1 MIIQTPE
8 GLHVLTPGF
17 NPGDIK
23 KHNVGFGG
31 IFAFFAKIVTK
42 HNKQNIN
49 KIQNYKHMK
58 QLFTIIFFA
67 IALFARAQYQ
77 PVQTD
82 DGKAEF
88 FSQPKGIPGL
98 NPDYYWQNDHLWDY
112 DVHFYFVDIE
122 VTPASVFVSGNC
134 TIGATAVT
142 QIDTF
147 AFELIPEQNIDSI
160 FVNNTRY
167 TQYTREV
174 DNVLVPV
181 SAIANGTDFT
191 AQIYYHGQPPSGGFF
206 SGVTH
211 DHSYTYNKDVTWT
224 LSEPFAAKDW
234 FPVKQDLE
242 DKADSAWIFLTC
254 DTAYMAGSEGVLTNV
269 TDLGNGKHRFEWK
282 EHHAIDYYLIS
293 FSVSDYQDYSIYAHP
308 SGLNGD
314 SVLIQNYIYD
324 DPSCLQVNKA
334 GIDATADILELYSD
348 LYITYPF
355 SDEKYGHCLTELGG
369 GMEHQTM
376 TTIGGFSFHLVS
388 HELGH
393 MWFGDNVTCAT
404 WSDIWINEGFATYSN
419 YLAEEKL
426 HGWASGQS
434 FIVSTQANAMSNT
447 WGSIYVPEDQIYQ
460 GNEWRIFNGQLS
472 YDKGASIIHMIRHEV
487 GDDSVFFNVMGTF
500 QTQYTDSTA
509 TGDDFK
515 NVLEDVTGTDWDYF
529 FDQWYYGYGFPH
541 YSLDWY
547 YTGGKFHLVSTQTP
561 ANSNTPFFKM
571 LMDYK
576 LIFDD
581 GTDTLIQLWQ
591 NANLEEYEIPLEK
604 TVVDIE
610 VDPDNWTLEQVDSI
624 VGTVEETGNPLY
636 FTLGPN
642 PARQQ
647 VTLFFSHS
655 IKGENNITITDL
667 QGRSL
672 LNFNTNRNKVTVNL
686 SDLPKGL
693 YFVKVVSGNK
703 HFRRRLVKL

>member
-1 MIIQTPE
+1 M
-8 GLHVLTPGF
+8 
-17 NPGDIK
+17 K
-23 KHNVGFGG
+23 KN
-31 IFAFFAKIVTK
+31 
-42 HNKQNIN
+42 
-49 KIQNYKHMK
+49 
-58 QLFTIIFFA
+58 LFTI
-67 IALFARAQYQ
+67 ALFFLAVTAYAQWNNPQIYE
-77 PVQTD
+77 
-82 DGKAEF
+82 GKEKY
-88 FSQPKGIPGL
+88 FSTQKGVPGL

-112 DVHFYFVDIE
+112 DVHFYFIDIN
-122 VTPASVFVSGNC
+122 VSPTSIYISGNG

-147 AFELIPEQNIDSI
+147 AFELIPEQTIDSI
-160 FVNNTRY
+160 FVENVRY
-167 TQYTREV
+167 TNYTREE

-181 SAIANGTDFT
+181 ATIPDGTSFT
-191 AQIYYHGQPPSGGFF
+191 AKIYYHGQPPTGGFF
-206 SGVTH
+206 SGVTN

-254 DTAYMAGSEGVLTNV
+254 DTAYMAGSEGLLTIV
-269 TDLGNGKHRFEWK
+269 TEFGNGTHRFEWK
-282 EHHAIDYYLIS
+282 EHYPIDYYLLS
-293 FSVSDYQDYSIYAHP
+293 FAVSDYQDYSLYAHP

-334 GIDATADILELYSD
+334 GIDETAEILELYSD

-376 TTIGGFSFHLVS
+376 TTIGGFGFHLVS

-426 HGWASGQS
+426 HGWAAGQS
-434 FIVSTQANAMSNT
+434 FMISTQSNAMQNT
-447 WGSIYVPEDQIYQ
+447 WGSIYIPEDQIYQ

-472 YDKGASIIHMIRHEV
+472 YDKGASIIHMIRHEI
-487 GDDSVFFNVMGTF
+487 GDDSVFFDVMGTF

-509 TGDDFK
+509 TGEDFK
-515 NVLEDVTGTDWDYF
+515 NVIEDITGTDWDYF

-541 YSLDWY
+541 YALDWY
-547 YTGGKFHLVSTQTP
+547 YADGKFYLTSTQTP
-561 ANSNTPFFKM
+561 ANQNTPFFEM

-581 GTDTLIQLWQ
+581 GTDTVVQLRQ
-591 NANLEEYEIPLEK
+591 TDNLNTFEVPVTK
-604 TVVDIE
+604 TVVDME
-610 VDPDNWTLEQVDSI
+610 VDPDNWTLDEVDTI
-624 VGTVEETGNPLY
+624 LGTVEETGNRLF

-642 PARQQ
+642 PAKEH
-647 VTLFFSHS
+647 VSLFFNH
-655 IKGENNITITDL
+655 IFTGENSIEITDL
-667 QGRSL
+667 QGRTVKRLSSSQS
-672 LNFNTNRNKVTVNL
+672 KVTLDV
-686 SDLPKGL
+686 SALPKGL
-693 YFVKVVSGNK
+693 YFVKVISGKQN
-703 HFRRRLVKL
+703 FMRRMVKF